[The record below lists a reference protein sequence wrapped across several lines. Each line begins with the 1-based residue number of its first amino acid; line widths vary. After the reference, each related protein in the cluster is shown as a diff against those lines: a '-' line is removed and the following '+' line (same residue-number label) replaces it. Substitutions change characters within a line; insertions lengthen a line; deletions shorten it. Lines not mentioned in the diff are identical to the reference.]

1 MPEETD
7 HGTNSWWRLVYALV
21 LLFAVLVILSLAAF
35 SWFFS
40 W

>member
-7 HGTNSWWRLVYALV
+7 QSPNSWWRLVYALV
-21 LLFAVLVILSLAAF
+21 LLFAVAVILSLAGF

-40 W
+40 L